1 MWDESVY
8 GEFEV
13 LLMPQQV
20 TNLAAVIAHC
30 CISPN
35 GYGSLL
41 ASGMTGRKI
50 ESAAQF
56 PVGFVC
62 SGSTVCLLL
71 GAGLSVVSLGG
82 KAVFTESVPGE
93 GFSSFWVGHGV
104 QVFCN
109 CVFSVKGQETWQFI
123 SQ

>member
-1 MWDESVY
+1 
-8 GEFEV
+8 
-13 LLMPQQV
+13 MPQQV

-56 PVGFVC
+56 PVGFVWEH
-62 SGSTVCLLL
+62 SVSSPWEP
-71 GAGLSVVSLGG
+71 GLSVACLLDGLGY
-82 KAVFTESVPGE
+82 V
-93 GFSSFWVGHGV
+93 H
-104 QVFCN
+104 
-109 CVFSVKGQETWQFI
+109 
-123 SQ
+123 